1 MGYYFRKTSINYN
14 NLFQNG
20 TGHIDYMQRWQ
31 HPGDEKRT
39 TVPAMDYPDNIA
51 EDSYYTY
58 SNQLVQPADHMRLQQ
73 IDVSYFPDLKK
84 LKFKWLPFTSICI
97 NAGVTNIGILWRSNN
112 FNIDPDASNGFP
124 TSRTYII
131 GIKTMF

>member
-1 MGYYFRKTSINYN
+1 
-14 NLFQNG
+14 
-20 TGHIDYMQRWQ
+20 
-31 HPGDEKRT
+31 
-39 TVPAMDYPDNIA
+39 MDYPDNKD

-58 SNQLVQPADHMRLQQ
+58 SKQLIQPADHMRLQQ